1 MTQFGRALGSLNIDI
16 LCANTPAVKGRVER
30 APLTLRERLVKERRL
45 RRIRAVETANAF
57 APEFMADCNRR
68 FARAAGDGLP
78 QGSRRAV
85 GRSRREQ
92 APFGC
97 AAVHPRAAARVHRSL
112 VHETVQD
119 PARCPSATSR
129 NAAEDRNGRLP
140 SGLSVRHGPRRTGHL
155 YLGGNR
161 ASVLWATQKPRFFR
175 QSAYP
180 LVAPVGCGAHRITH
194 VKPSMRDEGSHV
206 VQRTHAHGTG
216 PLLVGGG
223 GFFRVLNEMSP
234 ALVDYT
240 GPVRTA
246 DVWPDGFAE
255 VSTNTTSARACWPGS
270 SPGSSS

>member
-161 ASVLWATQKPRFFR
+161 ASVLWGDTE
-175 QSAYP
+175 
-180 LVAPVGCGAHRITH
+180 T
-194 VKPSMRDEGSHV
+194 
-206 VQRTHAHGTG
+206 
-216 PLLVGGG
+216 PLLSPIRLPLGRARGLRRTPDHAREALDAGRGVARGAAHACAWDRSPPRGGG

-255 VSTNTTSARACWPGS
+255 VSTTTTSARACWPGS